1 MQRYFI
7 PESNWDHDTVT
18 IDGDDA
24 HHIIRVMR
32 MKVEDKIICNPPKSK
47 GAVCKII
54 QIATNYVMAKVEEWI
69 ENDSE
74 LPVSITIA
82 QGLPKADK
90 MDLVLQKGTELGASA
105 FIPFIA
111 ERSVVKWDTKK
122 EEKKLIRYAKIVKEA
137 SEQSHRNHL
146 PEIKPAMNL
155 KQLLEESATYDVL
168 LIAYE
173 EEAKTANYQSFA
185 SVVREFKRGE
195 KIMICIGPEGGFSP
209 HEVDTLKEHNF
220 IPVRLGPRIL
230 RTETAALY
238 ALASISY
245 HLEELEG

>member
-7 PESNWDHDTVT
+7 PLSNWERDTVT

-32 MKVEDKIICNPPKSK
+32 MKVDDKIICNPPSSK

-54 QIATNYVMAKVEEWI
+54 QIDANHVTAQVVQWI

-74 LPVSITIA
+74 LPVSVTIA
-82 QGLPKADK
+82 QGLPKGDK
-90 MDLVLQKGTELGASA
+90 MDLILQKGTELGASS

-122 EEKKLIRYAKIVKEA
+122 EEKKLTRYAKIVKEA
-137 SEQSHRNHL
+137 SEQSHRSHL
-146 PEIKPAMNL
+146 PDIKPAMNIN
-155 KQLLEESATYDVL
+155 QLIEESANYDIR

-173 EEAKTANYQSFA
+173 EEAKTTNFQSFA
-185 SVVREFKRGE
+185 NVVRKFKSGE
-195 KIMICIGPEGGFSP
+195 KIMICIGPEGGFSQV
-209 HEVDTLKEHNF
+209 EVDTLKEHNF

-230 RTETAALY
+230 RTETASLY